1 MNKDKD
7 FQEAVDRFYGELEDE
22 SIKSWSNEDNKDELI
37 EELSNMKIIMDK
49 AEDNYVEDINFLS
62 IIDKGERIR
71 EEEKD
76 KKENLYFLLSAFGA
90 ISFIFSLAF
99 FAGHKAFITIQVIIT
114 ICVVGFSIYSYKRV
128 EEGRD

>member
-7 FQEAVDRFYGELEDE
+7 FQESVDRFYGELEEE
-22 SIKSWSNEDNKDELI
+22 SIKPWFNKNNKDELM
-37 EELSNMKIIMDK
+37 EELSNMKSIMDK

-76 KKENLYFLLSAFGA
+76 KKENLYFLLSAFGV
-90 ISFIFSLAF
+90 ISFIFSSAF
-99 FAGHKAFITIQVIIT
+99 FAGYKIFIAIQVIIT
-114 ICVVGFSIYSYKRV
+114 ICVFVFCIYNYKQIK
-128 EEGRD
+128 EGRE

>member
-22 SIKSWSNEDNKDELI
+22 SIKSWCNEDNKDELI

-76 KKENLYFLLSAFGA
+76 KKENLYFLLSAFGV

-99 FAGHKAFITIQVIIT
+99 FVGHKAFITIQVIIT
-114 ICVVGFSIYSYKRV
+114 ICVVAFCIYSYKRM
-128 EEGRD
+128 EEGRE